1 MSASSG
7 PGPRRLYRSIT
18 DRKLAGVCG
27 GLAEYLGIDPVI
39 ARLIWVAVTIVSF
52 GFGILLYII
61 AILVVPNNSQQGG
74 PRPA

>member
-1 MSASSG
+1 MSAASG

-39 ARLIWVAVTIVSF
+39 ARLVWVAVTIVSF

-61 AILVVPNNSQQGG
+61 AILVVPNNPHQGG

>member
-1 MSASSG
+1 
-7 PGPRRLYRSIT
+7 LYRSIA

-27 GLAEYLGIDPVI
+27 GLAEYVGIDPVI
-39 ARLIWVAVTIVSF
+39 ARLVWVAVTIVSF

-61 AILVVPNNSQQGG
+61 AILVVPNHPHQDG